1 MFSAIFWKQAVERA
15 VKSAAQALIGLWIG
29 EGFNAWT
36 IDVKLASG
44 VAGGAALLSVLTSV
58 VSLPLGQQGSPS
70 LVEVDQQSTPSLVGP
85 GQR

>member
-29 EGFNAWT
+29 DGFNAWT

-58 VSLPLGQQGSPS
+58 VSLPLGQQDSPS
-70 LVEVDQQSTPSLVGP
+70 LVETDQQSTPSLVGA